1 MWNKQDDKLY
11 CRLKFDDFKESIEFI
26 NKVADL
32 AEQKNHHPTI
42 RNTYNVVE
50 LWLTTHDQGDAVTQ
64 KDIDLAAEIEHLLD

>member
-50 LWLTTHDQGDAVTQ
+50 L
-64 KDIDLAAEIEHLLD
+64 

>member
-11 CRLKFDDFKESIEFI
+11 CRLKFDDFKESMEFI

-50 LWLTTHDQGDAVTQ
+50 LWLTTHDQGDTVTQ